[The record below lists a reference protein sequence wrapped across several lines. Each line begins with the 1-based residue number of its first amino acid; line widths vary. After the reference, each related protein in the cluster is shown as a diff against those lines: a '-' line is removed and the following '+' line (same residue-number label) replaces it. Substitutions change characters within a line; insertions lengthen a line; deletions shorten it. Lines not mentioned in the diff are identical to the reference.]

1 MYAFCLYVVLLFAYK
16 ENVVHFLFNN
26 ACVRLLRFAKQKML
40 MVSRFRYLK
49 GFLVDVLMNLI
60 FIVIFVMKNNTERKM
75 RIEENYSLEKHNTFH
90 LPVKTRWFMEYASEE
105 ELGRILR
112 DEYFQE
118 CLSLHIGG
126 GSNLLFINDFNGIIL
141 HSQIKGISVAEET
154 DDSVLLR
161 IGAAEKWDDVVAYAV
176 SRGWGG
182 IENLSL
188 IPGEAGAAAIQN
200 IGAYGAEIK
209 DVIEAVEAYNQLSF
223 EKRTFTNEEC
233 LYGYRSSYFKN
244 EHNDPYIVTYIY
256 IRLSKKPQ
264 FSVGYGNLKE
274 ELAKYPEVTLQAVR
288 DAVISIRRQKLPD
301 PDELGNAGSFFMNP
315 VVPAAQYE
323 KLKEQYPEMPSYPAG
338 EGKVKVPAGWLIEQ
352 CGFKGKSH
360 GPVGVYEKQA
370 VILVNL
376 GDARG
381 HEIALVA
388 ESIRTAV
395 NDRFGI
401 EIMPEVK
408 YVG

>member
-1 MYAFCLYVVLLFAYK
+1 
-16 ENVVHFLFNN
+16 
-26 ACVRLLRFAKQKML
+26 
-40 MVSRFRYLK
+40 
-49 GFLVDVLMNLI
+49 
-60 FIVIFVMKNNTERKM
+60 M
-75 RIEENYSLEKHNTFH
+75 RIEENFPLEKHNTFH
-90 LPVKTRWFMEYASEE
+90 LPVKTRWFMEYADEE

-141 HSQIKGISVAEET
+141 HSQIKGITVVEET

-161 IGAAEKWDDVVAYAV
+161 VGAAEKWDDVVAYAV
-176 SRGWGG
+176 AEGWGG

-200 IGAYGAEIK
+200 IGAYGVEIK
-209 DVIEAVEAYNQLSF
+209 DVVETVEAYNQLTF
-223 EKRTFTNEEC
+223 EKRTFSNEEC
-233 LYGYRSSYFKN
+233 RYGYRNSYFKN
-244 EHNDPYIVTYIY
+244 EQNDPYIVTYIY
-256 IRLSKKPQ
+256 IRLNKKPR
-264 FSVGYGNLKE
+264 FAVEYGNLKE
-274 ELAKYPEVTLQAVR
+274 ELAQYPEVTLQAVR
-288 DAVISIRRQKLPD
+288 DAVIAIRRRKLPD

-315 VVPAAQYE
+315 VIPVVHYE
-323 KLKEQYPEMPSYPAG
+323 KLKEQYPAIPSYPAG

-352 CGFKGKSH
+352 CGFKGKTH
-360 GPVGVYEKQA
+360 GAVGVYEKQA
-370 VILVNL
+370 LVLVNL
-376 GDARG
+376 GEAQG

-395 NDRFGI
+395 HDRFGI
-401 EIMPEVK
+401 EITPEVK